1 MGENRVSAQITVY
14 AALIFMTAAAL
25 ICTCVKACI
34 QSALDLRINMAS
46 RLSVESAFANY
57 SKELLEEFD
66 IFAVKD
72 DISMNNCLRYFAA
85 SGIND
90 TGGKAEYVNS
100 CFEDKKYMTDANGAS
115 LRSQVNSYMKLGGVE
130 VILDKVLGIEKESK
144 KAQKLN
150 EITNEIM
157 TAEEQLVQTDKVIL
171 EVIELVEG
179 IKTDISG
186 IVIRNGKAVPSG
198 EYFAKAAVMGEL
210 SMKNTAIASKP
221 VYDAV
226 LYSDKCINAEQ
237 LICDLKED
245 IELIEECISDDV
257 FDEAEEIRQIYER
270 NYKKITELV
279 TGVESTSRK
288 AVEKLEDYSVQNND
302 CRTQLQSCINKV
314 KENSQLFGDE
324 LSDTMSADIENM
336 QNAASLSNFKMCNVE
351 FMRRGLSQNL
361 TVITKIKSQ
370 LKKLKLEENISD
382 ISHDDL
388 DSVYKVL
395 QGMED
400 YFAKMDNKLLKFDY
414 SGIDFDKGGADY
426 AVINK
431 LKEIFSNGITE
442 LVLPCDVSD
451 KEIAYTNLAASLY
464 SENKGD
470 ESEQFLENGNCNS
483 AMDKF
488 IFNEYLIEKFPCYTD
503 VNDSNKSWCELE
515 YPIEYILCGE
525 NSDVD
530 NINEVILKLSAIREG
545 VNMAYLIT
553 DRAKKAEA
561 MTLAATLSGFT
572 GNTAIVK
579 VVQYV
584 ILGLWAYGESI
595 YDLQRLFAKES
606 IPALKTGSD
615 WKLSLSDLLELK
627 FGSKTDSKS
636 ADGSSGES
644 GLIPDG
650 NMDYEDYIRMLLFLQ
665 DNYKKSMNTLSAMEL
680 RMIALGK
687 SNFRMKNYIYKAT
700 GVINVKLKNS
710 STIISRRVNY
720 GYY

>member
-400 YFAKMDNKLLKFDY
+400 YFGKMDNKLLKFDY
-414 SGIDFDKGGADY
+414 SGIDFDKGGAGY

-431 LKEIFSNGITE
+431 LKEIFSNGISE
-442 LVLPCDVSD
+442 LVLPRNVSG
-451 KEIAYTNLAASLY
+451 KEIEYTNLAASLY
-464 SENKGD
+464 SENKDD
-470 ESEQFLENGNCNS
+470 ESERSLENGNFNS

-561 MTLAATLSGFT
+561 MALAATLSGFT
-572 GNTAIVK
+572 GNPAIVK

-627 FGSKTDSKS
+627 FGSQTDSKS

>member
-361 TVITKIKSQ
+361 TVITKINSQ
-370 LKKLKLEENISD
+370 LKKLKLEENISN
-382 ISHDDL
+382 ISHGDL

-400 YFAKMDNKLLKFDY
+400 YFGKMDNKLLKFDY
-414 SGIDFDKGGADY
+414 SGIDFDKGGAGY

-431 LKEIFSNGITE
+431 LKEIFSNGISE

-470 ESEQFLENGNCNS
+470 ESERSLENGNCNS

-503 VNDSNKSWCELE
+503 VDDSNKSWCELE

>member
-14 AALIFMTAAAL
+14 AALIFMTTAAL

-388 DSVYKVL
+388 DGVYKIL

-400 YFAKMDNKLLKFDY
+400 YFGKMDNKLLKFDY
-414 SGIDFDKGGADY
+414 SGIDFDKGGAGY

-431 LKEIFSNGITE
+431 LKEIFSNGISE
-442 LVLPCDVSD
+442 LVLPCNVSG
-451 KEIAYTNLAASLY
+451 KEIAHTNLAASLY
-464 SENKGD
+464 SENKDD
-470 ESEQFLENGNCNS
+470 ESERSLENGNFNS

-561 MTLAATLSGFT
+561 MALAATLSGFT
-572 GNTAIVK
+572 GNPAIVK

-627 FGSKTDSKS
+627 FGSQTDSKS

>member
-1 MGENRVSAQITVY
+1 MGEKRVSAQITVY
-14 AALIFMTAAAL
+14 AALIFMMAAAL

-72 DISMNNCLRYFAA
+72 DISMNNCLRYLAA

-130 VILDKVLGIEKESK
+130 VILDKVLGMEKESK

-370 LKKLKLEENISD
+370 LKKLKLEENISN

-431 LKEIFSNGITE
+431 LKEIFSNGISE

-470 ESEQFLENGNCNS
+470 ESERSLENGNCNS

-503 VNDSNKSWCELE
+503 VDDSNKSWCELE

>member
-400 YFAKMDNKLLKFDY
+400 YFGKMDNKLLKFDY
-414 SGIDFDKGGADY
+414 SGIDFDKGGAGY

-431 LKEIFSNGITE
+431 LKEIFSNGISE
-442 LVLPCDVSD
+442 MVLPCDVSD

-470 ESEQFLENGNCNS
+470 ESERSLENGNCNS

-503 VNDSNKSWCELE
+503 VDDSNKSWCELE

-636 ADGSSGES
+636 TDGSSGES

>member
-14 AALIFMTAAAL
+14 AALIFMTTAAL

-400 YFAKMDNKLLKFDY
+400 YFGKMDNKLLKFDY
-414 SGIDFDKGGADY
+414 SGIDFDKGGAGY

-431 LKEIFSNGITE
+431 LKEIFSNGISE

-464 SENKGD
+464 SENKDD
-470 ESEQFLENGNCNS
+470 ESERSLENGNFNS

-503 VNDSNKSWCELE
+503 VDDSNKSWCELE

-636 ADGSSGES
+636 TDGSSGES

>member
-245 IELIEECISDDV
+245 IELIGECISDDV

-288 AVEKLEDYSVQNND
+288 AVEKLENYSVQNND

-370 LKKLKLEENISD
+370 LKKLKLEENISN

-400 YFAKMDNKLLKFDY
+400 YFGKMDNKLLKFDY
-414 SGIDFDKGGADY
+414 SGIDFDKGGAGY

-431 LKEIFSNGITE
+431 LKEIFSNGISE

-470 ESEQFLENGNCNS
+470 ESERSLENGNCNS

-503 VNDSNKSWCELE
+503 VDDSNKSWCELE

>member
-1 MGENRVSAQITVY
+1 MGKKRVSAQITVY
-14 AALIFMTAAAL
+14 AALIFTMAAAL
-25 ICTCVKACI
+25 ICTCVKSCM

-46 RLSVESAFANY
+46 RLAVEAAFANY

-85 SGIND
+85 TGIND

-100 CFEDKKYMTDANGAS
+100 CFEDKIYMTDANGAS
-115 LRSQVNSYMKLGGVE
+115 LRSQVNFYMKLGSVE
-130 VILDKVLGIEKESK
+130 VLLEKVLGIEKESK

-157 TAEEQLVQTDKVIL
+157 TTEEKLVQTDKVIL

-179 IKTDISG
+179 IKTDMSG

-198 EYFAKAAVMGEL
+198 EYFAKSAVMGEL

-226 LYSDKCINAEQ
+226 LHSDKCINAEQ

-245 IELIEECISDDV
+245 IELIGECISEDV
-257 FDEAEEIRQIYER
+257 FDEAQQIRQIYER

-279 TGVESTSRK
+279 TGIESTSRK
-288 AVEKLEDYSVQNND
+288 AVQKLENYSVQNDD
-302 CRTQLQSCINKV
+302 CRTQFESCINKV

-324 LSDTMSADIENM
+324 LSDTMSEDIQNM
-336 QNAASLSNFKMCNVE
+336 QNAASLSNLKMCNVE

-370 LKKLKLEENISD
+370 LKKLKLKENISD

-414 SGIDFDKGGADY
+414 SGIDFDKCGAGY

-431 LKEIFSNGITE
+431 LKEIFSNGISE
-442 LVLPCDVSD
+442 LVLPCNVSD

-464 SENKGD
+464 SENKDD
-470 ESEQFLENGNCNS
+470 ESGQFLENGSFNS
-483 AMDKF
+483 AMDKL

-503 VNDSNKSWCELE
+503 VDDSNESWCELE
-515 YPIEYILCGE
+515 YPVEYILCGE

-561 MTLAATLSGFT
+561 MALAATLSGFT
-572 GNTAIVK
+572 GNPAIVK
-579 VVQYV
+579 AVQYV

-627 FGSKTDSKS
+627 FGRRTDGNGG
-636 ADGSSGES
+636 DGSSGES

-650 NMDYEDYIRMLLFLQ
+650 NMDYEDYIRTLLFLQ
-665 DNYKKSMNTLSAMEL
+665 DNHKKSMNTLSAMEL

-687 SNFRMKNYIYKAT
+687 SDFRMKNYVCKAT

>member
-302 CRTQLQSCINKV
+302 CRTQLQSCINR
-314 KENSQLFGDE
+314 
-324 LSDTMSADIENM
+324 M
-336 QNAASLSNFKMCNVE
+336 
-351 FMRRGLSQNL
+351 
-361 TVITKIKSQ
+361 
-370 LKKLKLEENISD
+370 
-382 ISHDDL
+382 
-388 DSVYKVL
+388 
-395 QGMED
+395 
-400 YFAKMDNKLLKFDY
+400 
-414 SGIDFDKGGADY
+414 
-426 AVINK
+426 
-431 LKEIFSNGITE
+431 
-442 LVLPCDVSD
+442 
-451 KEIAYTNLAASLY
+451 
-464 SENKGD
+464 
-470 ESEQFLENGNCNS
+470 
-483 AMDKF
+483 
-488 IFNEYLIEKFPCYTD
+488 
-503 VNDSNKSWCELE
+503 
-515 YPIEYILCGE
+515 
-525 NSDVD
+525 
-530 NINEVILKLSAIREG
+530 
-545 VNMAYLIT
+545 
-553 DRAKKAEA
+553 
-561 MTLAATLSGFT
+561 
-572 GNTAIVK
+572 
-579 VVQYV
+579 
-584 ILGLWAYGESI
+584 
-595 YDLQRLFAKES
+595 
-606 IPALKTGSD
+606 
-615 WKLSLSDLLELK
+615 LSLWL
-627 FGSKTDSKS
+627 T
-636 ADGSSGES
+636 A
-644 GLIPDG
+644 
-650 NMDYEDYIRMLLFLQ
+650 FLWQ
-665 DNYKKSMNTLSAMEL
+665 
-680 RMIALGK
+680 
-687 SNFRMKNYIYKAT
+687 
-700 GVINVKLKNS
+700 
-710 STIISRRVNY
+710 
-720 GYY
+720 

>member
-370 LKKLKLEENISD
+370 LKKLKLEENISN
-382 ISHDDL
+382 ISHGDL

-400 YFAKMDNKLLKFDY
+400 YFGKMDNKLLKFDY
-414 SGIDFDKGGADY
+414 SGIDFDKGGAGY

-431 LKEIFSNGITE
+431 LKEIFSNGISE
-442 LVLPCDVSD
+442 MVLPCDVSD

-470 ESEQFLENGNCNS
+470 ESERSLENGNCNS

-503 VNDSNKSWCELE
+503 VDDSNKSWCELE

>member
-14 AALIFMTAAAL
+14 AALIFMTTAAL

-361 TVITKIKSQ
+361 TVITKINSQ
-370 LKKLKLEENISD
+370 LKKLKLEENISN
-382 ISHDDL
+382 ISHGDL

-400 YFAKMDNKLLKFDY
+400 YFGKMDNKLLKFDY
-414 SGIDFDKGGADY
+414 SGIDFDKGGAGY

-431 LKEIFSNGITE
+431 LKEIFSNGISE

-470 ESEQFLENGNCNS
+470 ESERSLENGNCNS

-503 VNDSNKSWCELE
+503 VDDSNKSWCELE

-636 ADGSSGES
+636 TDGSSGES

>member
-14 AALIFMTAAAL
+14 AALIFMTTAAL

-361 TVITKIKSQ
+361 TVITKINSQ
-370 LKKLKLEENISD
+370 LKKLKLEENISN
-382 ISHDDL
+382 ISHGDL

-400 YFAKMDNKLLKFDY
+400 YFGKMDNKLLKFDY
-414 SGIDFDKGGADY
+414 SGIDFDKGGAGY

-431 LKEIFSNGITE
+431 LKEIFSNGISE

-470 ESEQFLENGNCNS
+470 ESERSLENGNCNS

-503 VNDSNKSWCELE
+503 VDDSNKSWCELE